1 MSLTLVGL
9 GLFDER
15 DLSLRAIE
23 EAKISDKIYIEL
35 YTSKWYGNIEN
46 LKKIIGKD
54 VTELSRKDLEDN
66 SDEIIKEAKKQRVV
80 IFVEGDPLCQT
91 THFSLLLEARKLGI
105 KTKVIHNA
113 SILSAVGETGLH
125 VQKFGQYV
133 TIPFPEKTKGKP
145 PESIFEIIRENK
157 KREFHTLCLLDV
169 TAEENKYMSVTE
181 SLKILLQ
188 GEVIDKD
195 VKIVVF
201 AKAGSENP
209 VILFDSVNNLINND
223 ISDTPA
229 VIIIPG
235 KLHFT
240 EKEYLEMIKND

>member
-23 EAKISDKIYIEL
+23 EAKISDKIYTEL

-125 VQKFGQYV
+125 VQKFGQYI
-133 TIPFPEKTKGKP
+133 TIPFPEKTKGKQP
-145 PESIFEIIRENK
+145 ASVFEIIRENK
-157 KREFHTLCLLDV
+157 KRGLHTLCLLDV
-169 TAEENKYMSVTE
+169 IAEENKYMAVNE
-181 SLKILLQ
+181 GFKFCYQVKSLTMKI
-188 GEVIDKD
+188 
-195 VKIVVF
+195 
-201 AKAGSENP
+201 N
-209 VILFDSVNNLINND
+209 
-223 ISDTPA
+223 
-229 VIIIPG
+229 
-235 KLHFT
+235 
-240 EKEYLEMIKND
+240 